1 MFLLT
6 LCWQAYEWHEF
17 GKFSIVNVLTYGFL
31 LYLIS
36 LASDVVICLIDYNIE
51 YFRKTKSNSKE

>member
-6 LCWQAYEWHEF
+6 LCWQAYKWYEF

-31 LYLIS
+31 LYLIF
-36 LASDVVICLIDYNIE
+36 LASDVVIYLIDYDIE
-51 YFRKTKSNSKE
+51 YFKKTKK

>member
-6 LCWQAYEWHEF
+6 LCWQAYKWYEF

-31 LYLIS
+31 LYLIF
-36 LASDVVICLIDYNIE
+36 LASDVVIYLIDYNIK
-51 YFRKTKSNSKE
+51 YFRKN